1 MNAGPLRVGGYAR
14 PVRRYLVVGLALAL
28 VVGLLAVGVVVWRRL
43 DRTPVERALDGAPS
57 GSLRVAFTDWSV
69 VRREVGVRLG
79 EDPADARIEDF
90 MAKAY
95 DGDYTAA
102 SSIDEA
108 AVALHNFFGFG
119 PVNARWEAF
128 SQSRKGA
135 AMTLAVADGTDF
147 GVLADNLR
155 SAGYTKPEKDDG
167 VWEGGADLVS
177 LLDPTFS
184 PEVQYIVLLEDEG
197 LVVTSDDPG
206 YAATAAK
213 AATGD
218 GPVVG
223 EEEGIGDL
231 VDPLEEPANA
241 MFWAGDFACEDLA
254 MSRAD
259 SQAQDQ
265 ADRLVED
272 AGGVTP
278 LAGLA
283 MAMRADRTLRVVE
296 HFEDGD
302 VARKNLRP
310 RAVLAVG
317 EAPGRGISF
326 SDDFELTTS
335 RTSGSNVVLDL
346 RPREPVGYVLSALY
360 DGPLILATC

>member
-1 MNAGPLRVGGYAR
+1 MNAGGLRVCGYAR
-14 PVRRYLVVGLALAL
+14 LVRRYLVLGLALAL
-28 VVGLLAVGVVVWRRL
+28 VVGLLVVGVVVWRRL
-43 DRTPVERALDGAPS
+43 DRTPLEQALHEVPS
-57 GSLRVAFTDWSV
+57 GSLRISFTDWSV

-79 EDPADARIEDF
+79 DDPADARIEDF
-90 MAKAY
+90 MSKAY

-135 AMTLAVADGTDF
+135 AMTLAVAEGTDF
-147 GVLADNLR
+147 DVLAGNLR
-155 SAGYTKPEKDDG
+155 SAGYTRPKQDDG
-167 VWEGGADLVS
+167 VWEGGADLVAQ
-177 LLDPTFS
+177 LDPTFS
-184 PEVQYIVLLEDEG
+184 PEVQYVVLLEDEG

-213 AATGD
+213 AAAGD
-218 GPVVG
+218 GPSVG
-223 EEEGIGDL
+223 EEEGVDEL
-231 VDPLEEPANA
+231 ADPLEEPANA

-259 SQAQDQ
+259 DRAQDR
-265 ADRLVED
+265 ADQLVDD

-278 LAGLA
+278 LEGLA
-283 MAMRADRTLRVVE
+283 MAMRANRTLRVVQ

-302 VARKNLRP
+302 VARKNLRA

-317 EAPGRGISF
+317 DAPGRGISF

-346 RPREPVGYVLSALY
+346 RPRQRIGYVLSALY